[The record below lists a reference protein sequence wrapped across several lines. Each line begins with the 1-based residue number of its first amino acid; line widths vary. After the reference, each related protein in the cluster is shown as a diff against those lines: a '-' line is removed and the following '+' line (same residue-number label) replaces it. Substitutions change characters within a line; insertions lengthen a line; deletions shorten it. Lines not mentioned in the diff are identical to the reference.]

1 MSLTAADSRLRQDLT
16 EDHAMTNITH
26 TFPSPYLRL
35 EATADESTV
44 VVALPSGMEK
54 TLVTAEINPLTGG
67 ITTIVKVTQ
76 AEYDALTTPDD
87 STLYV
92 IVG

>member
-1 MSLTAADSRLRQDLT
+1 
-16 EDHAMTNITH
+16 MTNITH

-67 ITTIVKVTQ
+67 LHYQLGIFLVLMLLTQ
-76 AEYDALTTPDD
+76 YHHPSKRLC
-87 STLYV
+87 
-92 IVG
+92 